1 MTAGNSSPIRSA
13 QVPAGFDAA
22 AKKILKAYLDAGW
35 TATSSANNHVILRA
49 PDGVTTTVLGGR
61 TNGRTAK
68 NAIAPLNR
76 WLRAQKSAEKLQVKP
91 TPVAKPKP
99 VVRQL
104 RKETMTTVTPS
115 QMPGAKPQPKPDDL
129 RSRVDA
135 AVAKIAELGTAV
147 PDLVNLITEL
157 RQRNEEL
164 EAKFALAHEA
174 LSA

>member
-1 MTAGNSSPIRSA
+1 MKSGGSSSICAVQAS
-13 QVPAGFDAA
+13 GFDAA

-35 TATSSANNHVILRA
+35 KATSSANNHVILRA
-49 PDGVTTTVLGGR
+49 PDGVTTTAIGGR

-76 WLRAQKSAEKLQVKP
+76 WLRAQKSAEKPQVKP
-91 TPVAKPKP
+91 KPAAKPKP
-99 VVRQL
+99 VVRQP

-135 AVAKIAELGTAV
+135 ALAKFSELGTAV

-157 RQRNEEL
+157 KQRNEEL